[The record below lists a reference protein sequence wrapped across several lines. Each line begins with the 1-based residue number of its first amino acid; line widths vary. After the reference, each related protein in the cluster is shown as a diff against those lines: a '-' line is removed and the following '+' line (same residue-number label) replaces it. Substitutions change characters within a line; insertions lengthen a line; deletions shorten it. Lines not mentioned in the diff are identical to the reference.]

1 MFSAMHN
8 ELLRPKDSVSCGR
21 ISYKERV
28 LKGDWPEKVLK
39 KENLYITLI
48 NIFIG
53 LGVTFLLKGSI
64 LAVILIVIAIG
75 TIIFIERKWIY
86 ENVFRKK
93 KLYAVAGYSLLAT
106 LILVFLFLITSPS
119 RDTSH
124 IVKLVNGFL
133 QNVTS
138 GDYRN
143 AYEQLS
149 EVSKKEYPLKDFVND
164 HMENRIKIQN
174 FRIDDVI
181 FNEYDKRKAV
191 AVVSSPF
198 MLYGR
203 ETLDMEMIK
212 EEEGWRI
219 VFSRTIFHP
228 NALNQP
234 KSKSNG
240 GVITNFFKKF
250 F

>member
-1 MFSAMHN
+1 MGLPDRQPAILCWGYALVLFSPALH
-8 ELLRPKDSVSCGR
+8 EG
-21 ISYKERV
+21 
-28 LKGDWPEKVLK
+28 LKALK
-39 KENLYITLI
+39 KETLYITLI

-53 LGVTFLLKGSI
+53 LGVSFLLKGSI
-64 LAVILIVIAIG
+64 LAVVLIVIVIG

-86 ENVFRKK
+86 ENVFRRKK
-93 KLYAVAGYSLLAT
+93 RYAMVGYSFLAA
-106 LILVFLFLITSPS
+106 LVLFLLFLITSPS

-124 IVKLVNGFL
+124 IIKLVNGFM

-138 GDYRN
+138 GDYRG

-149 EVSKKEYPLKDFVND
+149 EVSKKEYTLNDFVHD
-164 HMENRIKIQN
+164 HLENRIKIQN
-174 FRIDDVI
+174 FRIDEVI

-198 MLYGR
+198 TLYGR
-203 ETLDMEMIK
+203 ETLNMEMIR

-219 VFSRTIFHP
+219 VFSRAIFHP
-228 NALNQP
+228 NALDQR
-234 KSKSNG
+234 KSKQRG
-240 GVITNFFKKF
+240 GFITNFFKKF

>member
-1 MFSAMHN
+1 M
-8 ELLRPKDSVSCGR
+8 
-21 ISYKERV
+21 
-28 LKGDWPEKVLK
+28 K
-39 KENLYITLI
+39 KEILYIALI

-53 LGVTFLLKGSI
+53 MCVSFLLKGSI
-64 LAVILIVIAIG
+64 LAVVLIVIAIG

-86 ENVFRKK
+86 ENVFRRKK
-93 KLYAVAGYSLLAT
+93 PYAVAGYSFLAA
-106 LILVFLFLITSPS
+106 LVLVFLFLITSPS

-124 IVKLVNGFL
+124 IIKLVNGFM

-138 GDYRN
+138 GEYRS

-149 EVSKKEYPLKDFVND
+149 RVSKEAYSLSNFVHD
-164 HMENRIKIQN
+164 HEENHINVQN
-174 FRIDDVI
+174 FRIDEVI

-203 ETLDMEMIK
+203 DTLNLEMIK

-219 VFSRTIFHP
+219 VFSRTIVRSST
-228 NALNQP
+228 LGKG
-234 KSKSNG
+234 KSKSKG
-240 GVITNFFKKF
+240 GFITNFYKKLF
-250 F
+250 